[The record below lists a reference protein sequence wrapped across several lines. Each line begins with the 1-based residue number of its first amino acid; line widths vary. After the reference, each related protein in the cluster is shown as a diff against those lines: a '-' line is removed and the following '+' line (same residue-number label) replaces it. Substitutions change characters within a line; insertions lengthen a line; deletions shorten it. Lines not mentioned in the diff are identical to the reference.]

1 MTRFVDVEAIV
12 VDIEGTTSKSSH
24 VFDVLFP
31 YARTRIASWVEQHP
45 GEHLEDLRTQTESLL
60 GVESITDREFI
71 EALEKWSDEDVKA
84 SPLKAVQGEIWAA
97 GFAAGELTSHLF
109 DDVAPALSAWHQG
122 EKRLFV
128 YSSGSVTAQKSWFAH
143 TSAGDLT
150 PLFEGYF
157 DTVNAG
163 HKRESDSYR
172 KIADAVNVAPAR
184 ILFLTDVPEEVDA
197 AHASGWQA
205 VGLARAGEPHASRL
219 EAKHNPVASFRE
231 IDF

>member
-31 YARTRIASWVEQHP
+31 YARVRIASWVEQHP

-60 GVESITDREFI
+60 GVESITDQEFI
-71 EALEKWSDEDVKA
+71 AALEKWSDEDVKA
-84 SPLKAVQGEIWAA
+84 SPLKTVQGEIWAA

-109 DDVAPALSAWHQG
+109 DDVAPALSAWHQSG
-122 EKRLFV
+122 KRLFV

-163 HKRESDSYR
+163 QKRESDSYR

-184 ILFLTDVPEEVDA
+184 ILFLTDVPEEVDG
-197 AHASGWQA
+197 AHAAGWQA
-205 VGLARAGEPHASRL
+205 VGLARAGEPHAARL
-219 EAKHNPVASFRE
+219 EAKHNTVASFRE
-231 IDF
+231 IEF